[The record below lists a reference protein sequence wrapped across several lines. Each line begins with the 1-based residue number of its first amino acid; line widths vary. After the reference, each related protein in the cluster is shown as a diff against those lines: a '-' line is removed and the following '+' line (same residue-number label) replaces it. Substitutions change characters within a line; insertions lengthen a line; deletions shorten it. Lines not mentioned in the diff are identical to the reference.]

1 MKVQWPYQKGPARM
15 RVSKLDGDTIQEQLR
30 GLSEWSIQDGALTK
44 TFAFA
49 DFVQAMQFVNRL
61 ADAAEAAQHHPDI
74 DIRYSKVT
82 IALTTHDSGG
92 ITKNDFALAHKAEAI
107 AGGS

>member
-1 MKVQWPYQKGPARM
+1 M
-15 RVSKLDGDTIQEQLR
+15 RVPKLDEATIQEQLR
-30 GLSEWSIQDGALTK
+30 GLSGWSIQDGALTK

-49 DFVQAMQFVNRL
+49 DFVEAMQFVNRL

-82 IALTTHDSGG
+82 VALTTHDSGG
-92 ITKNDFALAHKAEAI
+92 ITVNDFALAHKADA
-107 AGGS
+107 AVDGS